1 MSTKINARSPFYL
14 SYSEPT
20 EPSVELTCALINLN
34 NMSVDQ
40 FGNVTL
46 PNAVYGN
53 ILSYTST
60 DSDFTD
66 GRFATVSTAT
76 SRTISFTISIPPS
89 FSNAG
94 DDTIIC
100 SATAI
105 QPIFTCSG
113 GVTTNGSIPNQSLN
127 TNGDTV
133 TIDLSS
139 YFTQGVLP
147 ILRYNVTNNYPDVFS
162 YILDGNDLTIVA
174 NRKAGTQNLYVEAS
188 DGDSLTC
195 NATQSIQITTT
206 AQESYDCTDAY
217 IVDGSIAQD
226 GTITDPTVNGVI
238 ASKSLTSGGAHITS
252 VPANTSGSAQNI
264 TLYFD
269 ITVPTGYSNTGAEVI
284 CSKTFSQP
292 SASLPLFDCSVAGL
306 SGQAITQTGTIN
318 VGVSR
323 VGFITDFSPLKF
335 DSVTSSTSRTVDY
348 TVTAPSTGYSN
359 SGDTITC
366 SVTMIQPAPPAV
378 LTCGNSFWYGSSSIR
393 DFMTVAQ
400 VQAAYP
406 LAQPTEWYNTARSF
420 EAEFLRLGADNKA
433 VLGDAAN
440 AEIKLNSDTMEL
452 NINTPVCIGHN
463 INYNSVEVRRTQ
475 SGNPSGGF
483 YKRVTKIKEFG
494 YSAAY
499 TPAEL
504 GESYYIKQEPSGMIS
519 EIWLVN
525 WNNGTFTRIDNII

>member
-147 ILRYNVTNNYPDVFS
+147 ISSYNVTNNYPDVFS

-174 NRKAGTQNLYVEAS
+174 NRRAATQNLYVEAS

-206 AQESYDCTDAY
+206 AQETYDCTDAY

-226 GTITDPTVNGVI
+226 GTIIDPTVNGVI
-238 ASKSLTSGGAHITS
+238 ASKSLTFGGTHITS
-252 VPANTSGSAQNI
+252 VPANTSGSAQNV

-269 ITVPTGYSNTGAEVI
+269 ITVPTGYSNTGAEFI

-306 SGQAITQTGTIN
+306 SGQSITQTGNIN

-323 VGFITDFSPLKF
+323 VGFITGFSPLKF
-335 DSVTSSTSRTVDY
+335 DSVTSSTPRFVDY
-348 TVTAPSTGYSN
+348 KVTAPSTGYSN
-359 SGDTITC
+359 SGDDPIFCT
-366 SVTMIQPAPPAV
+366 VTMTQPAPPAV
-378 LTCGNSFWYGSSSIR
+378 LTCGFEDWWMASSET
-393 DFMTVAQ
+393 FMTVAQ
-400 VQAAYP
+400 VQAAFP
-406 LAQPTEWYNTARSF
+406 SAPTYWNNTSLSVEAKFLKYGYNSSGSIGSNAN
-420 EAEFLRLGADNKA
+420 GAVQLHSA
-433 VLGDAAN
+433 
-440 AEIKLNSDTMEL
+440 TMEL
-452 NINTPVCIGHN
+452 NINTPVCSGH
-463 INYNSVEVRRTQ
+463 IDASATVITQRTGNSN
-475 SGNPSGGF
+475 NPSGGS
-483 YKRVTKIKEFG
+483 YRRLTKITEV
-494 YSAAY
+494 YSVP
-499 TPAEL
+499 TPKYL
-504 GESYYIKQEPSGMIS
+504 GESYYIKLETNGLIS

-525 WNNGTFTRIDNII
+525 WANGTFTRIDNII